1 MSGVI
6 RTSVRSRLRWRM
18 SSCPAATGIRWV
30 KPSRATVSPSWTSS
44 RTASASEVISACV
57 RIPNLRA
64 ESAQDYHGRVRTQ
77 VAIVGGGPA
86 GLMLGRLLELRGI
99 ETVILEARDREYVQQ
114 RVRAGV
120 LEQATMDLMDEV
132 GLGERM
138 HREGLV
144 HHGVELRFDG
154 EGHRIALSDLT
165 GGRAISIYGQQEV
178 VKDLIGARLES
189 GLPLYFEVSDVSV
202 DPSAPCVRFTHDGS
216 EHVLECGL
224 IAGCDGFHGFCRPAV
239 ADVLTVYEREYPFG
253 WMGILAECPPSSD
266 ELIYA
271 HHERGFALAS
281 LRSPKV
287 TRMYLQCD
295 PDAEPWSDEEIW
307 DELDR
312 RFGMA
317 VNRGPVFEK
326 GVTPMRSFVVEPMQ
340 HEHLYLAGDA
350 AHIVPP
356 TGAKGLNTAMA
367 DVYLLANSI
376 GDEAK
381 LARYSETA
389 LQRVWRVQHF
399 SWWMTSMLHRFPG
412 DDDFGMRVQIAQL
425 AYTAS
430 SEAQSKALA
439 ENYVG
444 MPFVTG

>member
-1 MSGVI
+1 M
-6 RTSVRSRLRWRM
+6 
-18 SSCPAATGIRWV
+18 
-30 KPSRATVSPSWTSS
+30 
-44 RTASASEVISACV
+44 
-57 RIPNLRA
+57 
-64 ESAQDYHGRVRTQ
+64 RTQ

-99 ETVILEARDREYVQQ
+99 ESVMLEVRDREYVQQ

-144 HHGVELRFDG
+144 HHGVELRFGG

-165 GGRAISIYGQQEV
+165 GGRAITIYGQQEV

-189 GLPLYFEVSDVSV
+189 GLPLYFEVSDVTV
-202 DPSAPCVRFTHDGS
+202 DPETPKVEFTHEGERHTLD
-216 EHVLECGL
+216 CDL
-224 IAGCDGFHGFCRPAV
+224 IAGCVGFHGVCRPTIQ
-239 ADVLTVYEREYPFG
+239 DVLTVYEREFPFG
-253 WMGILAECPPSSD
+253 WMGILAECPPASE
-266 ELIYA
+266 ELIYC

-281 LRSPKV
+281 LRSPKI
-287 TRMYLQCD
+287 TRMYLQCE
-295 PDAEPWSDEEIW
+295 PDEQPWDDEAIW
-307 DELDR
+307 QELET
-312 RFGMA
+312 RFGME
-317 VNRGPVFEK
+317 VNRGRLLEK

-340 HEHLYLAGDA
+340 YKKLFLAGDA

-376 GDEAK
+376 GDDAK
-381 LARYSETA
+381 LAAYSQIA
-389 LQRVWRVQHF
+389 LHRVWRVQHF
-399 SWWMTSMLHRFPG
+399 SWWMTSMLHRFQG
-412 DDDFGMRVQIAQL
+412 DDDFQMKLQL
-425 AYTAS
+425 SQLRYTTTS
-430 SEAQSKALA
+430 TAQSTALA

-444 MPFVTG
+444 MPFRAS

>member
-1 MSGVI
+1 M
-6 RTSVRSRLRWRM
+6 
-18 SSCPAATGIRWV
+18 
-30 KPSRATVSPSWTSS
+30 
-44 RTASASEVISACV
+44 
-57 RIPNLRA
+57 
-64 ESAQDYHGRVRTQ
+64 
-77 VAIVGGGPA
+77 GGGPA

-99 ETVILEARDREYVQQ
+99 ESVILEARDREYVQQ

-144 HHGVELRFDG
+144 HEGVELRFDG

-165 GGRAISIYGQQEV
+165 GGRAITIYGQQEV
-178 VKDLIGARLES
+178 VKDLIEARLAS
-189 GLPLYFEVSDVSV
+189 GLPLHFEVSDVRP
-202 DPSAPCVRFTHDGS
+202 DPETGVVTYTHAGES
-216 EHVLECGL
+216 HTLEADL
-224 IAGCDGFHGFCRPAV
+224 IAGCDGFHGVCRPAIEE
-239 ADVLTVYEREYPFG
+239 VLTVYERVYPFG
-253 WMGILAECPPSSD
+253 WMGILAECAPSSE

-281 LRSPKV
+281 MRSHAI
-287 TRMYLQCD
+287 TRMYLQCE
-295 PDAEPWSDEEIW
+295 PDAEPWEDDAIW
-307 DELDR
+307 AELDH

-317 VNRGPVFEK
+317 VNRGPIFEK

-340 HEHLYLAGDA
+340 HGRLFLAGDA

-367 DVYLLANSI
+367 DVALLASSI

-381 LARYSETA
+381 LAAYTQRA
-389 LQRVWRVQHF
+389 LERVWRVQHF
-399 SWWMTSMLHRFPG
+399 SWWMTSMLHRMS
-412 DDDFGMRVQIAQL
+412 DDPFETQIQRSQLRYTVSSTAQ
-425 AYTAS
+425 AT
-430 SEAQSKALA
+430 ALA

-444 MPFVTG
+444 LPFITA